1 MSERVDGA
9 GLQATAGGRLQR
21 AGSAIIRAVDAMSA
35 VALAVE
41 FSANAE
47 QAART
52 GDTSVLLKNK
62 VAIITGAGSGIGRA
76 VAERFAREG
85 AKLTI
90 ADIDETAGAQAA
102 NAINAQGGQAYFHR
116 TDTSDPASARAAVAA
131 TVARFG
137 TVNVLVNNAAAF
149 VFGKVEDVTPEDWQ
163 RVFGVNVIGY
173 ANMVRECLPELRK
186 NGGGSIVNVASISA
200 FIAQPAFV
208 PYNTSKAAVAQLTR
222 CLAMDLAE
230 DNIRVNGVCPGAI
243 HTSATDRHIA
253 SLGLDPEQAYA
264 DFGKDALLKRLGKPE
279 EIAAGVLFLASDESS
294 FMTGANIVMDGGASI
309 D

>member
-1 MSERVDGA
+1 V
-9 GLQATAGGRLQR
+9 
-21 AGSAIIRAVDAMSA
+21 AVKS
-35 VALAVE
+35 
-41 FSANAE
+41 STNAE
-47 QAART
+47 EASAK
-52 GDTSVLLKNK
+52 GDPSVVLKNK

-85 AKLTI
+85 ASLTI
-90 ADIDETAGAQAA
+90 ADIDETTGTEAA
-102 NAINAQGGQAYFHR
+102 NAINARGGEAYFHR
-116 TDTSDPASARAAVAA
+116 TDTSDSASARDAVAA

-137 TVNVLVNNAAAF
+137 TVNILVNNAAAF

-173 ANMVRECLPELRK
+173 AHMVRECLPELRK

-222 CLAMDLAE
+222 CLAMDLAA

-253 SLGLDPEQAYA
+253 ALGLDPEQAYA

>member
-1 MSERVDGA
+1 VS
-9 GLQATAGGRLQR
+9 
-21 AGSAIIRAVDAMSA
+21 SAAAA
-35 VALAVE
+35 VAVK
-41 FSANAE
+41 SSTNAE
-47 QAART
+47 EASAK
-52 GDTSVLLKNK
+52 GDPSVVLKNK

-85 AKLTI
+85 ASLTI
-90 ADIDETAGAQAA
+90 ADIDETTGTEAA
-102 NAINAQGGQAYFHR
+102 NAINARGGEAYFHR
-116 TDTSDPASARAAVAA
+116 TDTSDSASARDAVAA

-137 TVNVLVNNAAAF
+137 TVNILVNNAAAF

-173 ANMVRECLPELRK
+173 AHMVRECLPELRK

-222 CLAMDLAE
+222 CLAMDLAA

-243 HTSATDRHIA
+243 HTRATDRHIA
-253 SLGLDPEQAYA
+253 ALGLDPEQAYA